1 MYYKTHAHYH
11 VAYTWQ
17 FRKIIIIIAILRL
30 RNLSPAEIS
39 RQRLRGSR
47 TCVTSLQLMVLR
59 SRYVGDKDRP
69 ERSLSSHTYSTQ
81 ILEVP
86 CLSVTKQA
94 MHSSAKTATTY
105 KKKEHGIKNEDVVV
119 AGKKPCKGIGMSK
132 KVQCVV
138 HRSEYVFSLFYWLV
152 STATP
157 EC

>member
-94 MHSSAKTATTY
+94 MHSHLQKLQRHT
-105 KKKEHGIKNEDVVV
+105 KKEHGIKNEDVVV
-119 AGKKPCKGIGMSK
+119 ADKKSCKGLLCPRKSSALCIEANT
-132 KVQCVV
+132 CF
-138 HRSEYVFSLFYWLV
+138 RYFID
-152 STATP
+152 
-157 EC
+157 